1 LQIND
6 FLQPDIES
14 IDSAWN
20 KLEQTINQIENDLNK
35 TKKLNIDLDL
45 IEHDINNIEQ
55 KVCDNFISFFIES
68 FV

>member
-55 KVCDNFISFFIES
+55 IVCDNFISFFIES

>member
-1 LQIND
+1 MQIND